1 MQIANSNL
9 TLFDYITNSNKA
21 DSALQ
26 DAAIRQKFDVASDI
40 RNLQQDIISG
50 DIDTTLTQLQSGES
64 SLNLQTLDN
73 MLNFNLLAVSKD
85 LQQVAHDLGITNE
98 VEIKQIDGQWQ
109 VQNQNDPQDR
119 SLSQLQDYLERN
131 NKLQKQLD
139 NVNKLSELVE
149 LGASQQYAKQL
160 QKADISEPDVV
171 TYLTQ
176 AREYLFSIDSF
187 SLSTTHLT
195 LNSRGEAEP
204 FFENVKQTLGLSD
217 DNE

>member
-1 MQIANSNL
+1 MQIASSNL

-26 DAAIRQKFDVASDI
+26 DAAVRQKFDVATDI

-50 DIDTTLTQLQSGES
+50 DIDITLTQLQSGES

-73 MLNFNLLAVSKD
+73 MLNFNLLSVSKD
-85 LQQVAHDLGITNE
+85 LQQVVRDLGISE
-98 VEIKQIDGQWQ
+98 EIEIKQIDGQWQ
-109 VQNQNDPQDR
+109 VQQTSQNKP
-119 SLSQLQDYLERN
+119 LSQLQSYLERN

-139 NVNKLSELVE
+139 TMNKLSELVE

-187 SLSTTHLT
+187 SLSSKHLS
-195 LNSRGEAEP
+195 LGSRGEAEN
-204 FFENVKQTLGLSD
+204 FFAEVKQTLGLSD

>member
-1 MQIANSNL
+1 
-9 TLFDYITNSNKA
+9 
-21 DSALQ
+21 
-26 DAAIRQKFDVASDI
+26 
-40 RNLQQDIISG
+40 
-50 DIDTTLTQLQSGES
+50 
-64 SLNLQTLDN
+64 

-109 VQNQNDPQDR
+109 VQNQNDPQNR

-176 AREYLFSIDSF
+176 AREYLFNIDSF

-204 FFENVKQTLGLSD
+204 FFESVKQTLGLSD
-217 DNE
+217 DNK

>member
-26 DAAIRQKFDVASDI
+26 DAAVRQKFDVASDI

-73 MLNFNLLAVSKD
+73 MLNFNLLSVGKD
-85 LQQVAHDLGITNE
+85 LQQVVRDLGISKE
-98 VEIKQIDGQWQ
+98 IEIKQINGQWQ
-109 VQNQNDPQDR
+109 VQQTSQDKP
-119 SLSQLQDYLERN
+119 LNQLQSYLERN
-131 NKLQKQLD
+131 DKLQKQLD
-139 NVNKLSELVE
+139 TMNKLSELVE

-187 SLSTTHLT
+187 SLSSKHLS
-195 LNSRGEAEP
+195 LGSRGEAEN
-204 FFENVKQTLGLSD
+204 FFAEVKQTLGLSD
-217 DNE
+217 DNK

>member
-1 MQIANSNL
+1 
-9 TLFDYITNSNKA
+9 
-21 DSALQ
+21 
-26 DAAIRQKFDVASDI
+26 
-40 RNLQQDIISG
+40 
-50 DIDTTLTQLQSGES
+50 LTQLQSGES

-73 MLNFNLLAVSKD
+73 MLNFNLLSVSKD
-85 LQQVAHDLGITNE
+85 LQQVVRDLGISE
-98 VEIKQIDGQWQ
+98 EIEIKQIDGQWQ
-109 VQNQNDPQDR
+109 VQQTSQNKP
-119 SLSQLQDYLERN
+119 LSQLQSYLERN

-139 NVNKLSELVE
+139 TMNKLSELVE

-187 SLSTTHLT
+187 SLSSKHLS
-195 LNSRGEAEP
+195 LGSRGEAEN
-204 FFENVKQTLGLSD
+204 FFAEVKQTLGLSD

>member
-1 MQIANSNL
+1 MQIASSNL

-26 DAAIRQKFDVASDI
+26 DAAVRQKFDVATDI
-40 RNLQQDIISG
+40 RNLQQNIISG
-50 DIDTTLTQLQSGES
+50 DIDITLTQLQSGES

-73 MLNFNLLAVSKD
+73 MLNFNLLSVSKD
-85 LQQVAHDLGITNE
+85 LQQVVRDLGISE
-98 VEIKQIDGQWQ
+98 EIEIKQIDGQWQ
-109 VQNQNDPQDR
+109 VQQTSQNKP
-119 SLSQLQDYLERN
+119 LSQLQSYLERN

-139 NVNKLSELVE
+139 TMNKLSELVE

-187 SLSTTHLT
+187 SLSSKHLS
-195 LNSRGEAEP
+195 LGSRGEAEN
-204 FFENVKQTLGLSD
+204 FFAEVKQTLGLSD

>member
-26 DAAIRQKFDVASDI
+26 DAAARQKFDVATDI
-40 RNLQQDIISG
+40 RKLQQDITAG
-50 DIDTTLTQLQSGES
+50 DIDNTLTQLQSGES

-73 MLNFNLLAVSKD
+73 MLNFNLLSVSKD
-85 LQQVAHDLGITNE
+85 LQQVVRDLGISAE
-98 VEIKQIDGQWQ
+98 IEIKHIEGQWQ
-109 VQNQNDPQDR
+109 VQQTSQDK
-119 SLSQLQDYLERN
+119 SLSQLQSYLERN
-131 NKLQKQLD
+131 DKLQKQLD
-139 NVNKLSELVE
+139 NMNKLSELVE

-160 QKADISEPDVV
+160 QKADISEPDIV
-171 TYLTQ
+171 TYLSQ

-187 SLSTTHLT
+187 SLSSKHLS
-195 LNSRGEAEP
+195 LGSRGEAEN
-204 FFENVKQTLGLSD
+204 FFAEVIQTLGLSN

>member
-26 DAAIRQKFDVASDI
+26 DAAARQKFDVATDI
-40 RNLQQDIISG
+40 RKLQQDITAG
-50 DIDTTLTQLQSGES
+50 DIDNTLTQLQSGES

-73 MLNFNLLAVSKD
+73 MLNFNLLSVSKD
-85 LQQVAHDLGITNE
+85 LQQVVLDLGISAE
-98 VEIKQIDGQWQ
+98 IEIKHIEGQWQ
-109 VQNQNDPQDR
+109 VQQTSQDK
-119 SLSQLQDYLERN
+119 SLSQLQSYLERN
-131 NKLQKQLD
+131 DKLQKQLD
-139 NVNKLSELVE
+139 NMNKLSELVE

-160 QKADISEPDVV
+160 QKADISEPDIV
-171 TYLTQ
+171 TYLSQ

-187 SLSTTHLT
+187 SLSSKHLS
-195 LNSRGEAEP
+195 LGSRGEAEN
-204 FFENVKQTLGLSD
+204 FFAEVIQTLGLSN